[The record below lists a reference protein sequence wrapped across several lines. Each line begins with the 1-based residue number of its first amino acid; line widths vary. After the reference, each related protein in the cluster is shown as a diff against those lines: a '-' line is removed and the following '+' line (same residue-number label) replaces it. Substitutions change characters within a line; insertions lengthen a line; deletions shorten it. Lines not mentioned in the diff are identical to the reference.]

1 MTLIHPN
8 KNNRSPIIELKDVT
22 LDIPIFS
29 TSDFNI
35 KRKLIKSVTG
45 GNFKKN
51 SRRSFV
57 KALDSVN
64 LKVYQGE
71 KIALIGHNGSGKS
84 SFIRLISGI
93 YQPSSGFLK
102 TSVNVY
108 PMLERTFIV
117 EEELTGVESA
127 KAHFLMMN
135 NSLKGFQDFLEDI
148 IEFSGLGDYMYLPL
162 KTYSEGM
169 SSRLMFALLTYQY
182 HECLALDE
190 GLGTGDKQFYKKAQI
205 RLNSFLNKSGSLFIA
220 SHSSELLRRFCLR
233 GIVFASGK
241 IIFDGTI
248 EEALIFYENS
258 NF

>member
-1 MTLIHPN
+1 MPKQQDPLI
-8 KNNRSPIIELKDVT
+8 KIKDLTVK
-22 LDIPIFS
+22 IPIFS
-29 TSDFNI
+29 RSNKSI
-35 KRKLIKSVTG
+35 KRKILSTFSGGRISIKNNIKSVLAL
-45 GNFKKN
+45 N
-51 SRRSFV
+51 SISC
-57 KALDSVN
+57 N
-64 LKVYQGE
+64 LYAGE
-71 KIALIGHNGSGKS
+71 KVALIGHNGAGKT
-84 SFIRLISGI
+84 SFIRAISGI
-93 YQPSSGFLK
+93 YKPTSGTINSK
-102 TSVNVY
+102 VDVY
-108 PMLERTFIV
+108 PMIERSFIV

-241 IIFDGTI
+241 VIFDGTI
-248 EEALIFYENS
+248 EEALKFYENS